1 MTTSNP
7 KAARYGA
14 GNRFR
19 AGACAAMAGLLL
31 AAAGA
36 ARAQVM
42 PFSFE
47 IFPAQPSA
55 QQAVYVRVNVPDCM
69 ALGGVSHAEGR
80 LMVSVRRTGCSIPRP
95 GFTRPIDASLG
106 KLPPGD
112 YRVQV
117 INDANPNQPIL
128 AVEQALAVAP
138 LPTGVI
144 FSPTDPHLDLSG
156 WWTTLDPSSGQGWLI
171 EHTLPDRMIFSW
183 VTYDD
188 DGNPMWLNM
197 QTTGRQGRSL
207 IGPVYRSHRQADQV
221 VRTLVGEGRF
231 EFETA
236 DASVFSLVPADPA
249 LPPSSYQLRRLP
261 F

>member
-1 MTTSNP
+1 MTTSKP
-7 KAARYGA
+7 KAGRRNA
-14 GNRFR
+14 GNRIR
-19 AGACAAMAGLLL
+19 AGACAAMAALLL

-47 IFPAQPSA
+47 IFPAQPNA
-55 QQAVYVRVNVPDCM
+55 QEAVYVRVNVPDCM
-69 ALGGVSHAEGR
+69 ALGGVSHAGGR
-80 LMVSVRRTGCSIPRP
+80 LRISVRRYGCFIPRP
-95 GFTRPIDASLG
+95 VTRPFDASLG

-112 YRVQV
+112 YQVQV
-117 INDANPNQPIL
+117 FNDDSDPPIL
-128 AVEQALAVAP
+128 AAEQTLVVAP
-138 LPTGVI
+138 LPTGVVY
-144 FSPTDPHLDLSG
+144 SPSDPHLDLSG
-156 WWTTLDPSSGQGWLI
+156 WWTTQDPSSGQGWLV
-171 EHTLPDRMIFSW
+171 EHKLPDRLIFSW

-207 IGPVYRSHRQADQV
+207 VGPVYRSQRQEDQV

-231 EFETA
+231 EFETF
-236 DASVFSLVPADPA
+236 DASVFTLVPADPA
-249 LPPSSYQLRRLP
+249 QPTATILLRRLP